1 MQGIHNPAVSYRQFA
16 GTVLYAAMRL
26 PQRWLVSRPAGM
38 NRYVPSRGNWR
49 RVGSEPG
56 EVGCGAWGM
65 SEGCLR
71 DWKLDVAVRGRRCN
85 LTRWNRTDG
94 TVQPPIRSASK
105 IAAQRPNSVT
115 AVEVSARPVVLS
127 AGFDCIRNSRPVCDQ
142 IVIRMGGVPRNIRR
156 GLRAGD
162 LQQPACRE
170 AAIVAAVVS
179 EHRRNGGSGRVRL
192 RRGLC
197 RDGLLIRPYGNPPH
211 VEAGPGN
218 AVSGS
223 ARRLDRR
230 HRPARFSVHAV
241 KERQ

>member
-1 MQGIHNPAVSYRQFA
+1 
-16 GTVLYAAMRL
+16 
-26 PQRWLVSRPAGM
+26 
-38 NRYVPSRGNWR
+38 
-49 RVGSEPG
+49 
-56 EVGCGAWGM
+56 M

-211 VEAGPGN
+211 VDAGPGN

-230 HRPARFSVHAV
+230 HRPARFRVHDV
-241 KERQ
+241 KERQGFAAPRSWHERAGSVAYGDRHNCAPGECSEAPSRRKRCASLGPNMATDLPGSPR